1 MSTQPDRIV
10 GIDLGTTNSEIAY
23 IQDGQ
28 PVVIPDE
35 SGDSLLPSV
44 VGLSDDGRLLVG
56 HAARNQW
63 RLAPERTIKSIK
75 RQMGEDTT
83 VELGGH
89 VYTPQE
95 ISAIIL
101 RTLKARA
108 MQYLDGEITKAV
120 ITVPAYFNDA
130 QRQATREA
138 GELAGMEV
146 VRILNEPTAASLTY
160 DTDQHELKRILVYDL
175 GGGTFDV
182 SIVQVQEGV
191 VEVLASHGDTQLG
204 GDDFD
209 AALAEHLMQ
218 RFEEEHAV
226 NLRDL
231 PAARAR
237 LLRAAEEAKKVLSSA
252 PYATVQEE
260 YIAEKAGIPLHLTLE
275 ISRLEFEDLIQP
287 WLDKTMTC
295 VGQALDD
302 ARLIPSQL
310 DQVLL
315 VGGSTRSPIV
325 SRRLEERLQQP
336 AHQEVDPD
344 LCVAMG
350 AAVQAAMI
358 GGLEVGPVLVD
369 ITPHSLGIRCLG
381 MMQGQFSDTVFSR
394 IITRNT
400 PLPASRSEVYQTIV
414 DGQERVQIEVFQ
426 GESDNALH
434 NTSVG
439 EFAIEGLADVPA
451 GNEVMVH
458 MHLTLDGILRVT
470 ATEKHT
476 GLQRQVRIENALSR
490 FQRNDRDEALNRLDL
505 LFETQSPERD
515 ADDAAVEAES
525 PRAADTQPETISVQ
539 RAVGQARAVLE
550 KAERLLPNVE
560 PEEREELDAVI
571 ERLRQAITASQL
583 ADIEALSAEL
593 AEALFYLE
601 DI

>member
-1 MSTQPDRIV
+1 MSAQPDPIV

-23 IQDGQ
+23 IRDGQ

-56 HAARNQW
+56 HTARNQW
-63 RLAPERTIKSIK
+63 MLAPERTIKSIK
-75 RQMGEDTT
+75 RRMGEDTT
-83 VELGGH
+83 VQLGDQ

-95 ISAIIL
+95 ISAMIL

-108 MQYLDGEITKAV
+108 MQVLDCEITKAV

-146 VRILNEPTAASLTY
+146 VRIINEPTAASLTY
-160 DTDQHELKRILVYDL
+160 DPDQQELKRLLVYDL

-209 AALAEHLMQ
+209 AALAEHMMQ
-218 RFEEEHAV
+218 RFEEEHGV

-231 PAARAR
+231 PAARSR
-237 LLRAAEEAKKVLSSA
+237 LLRAAEEAKKGLSSA
-252 PYATVQEE
+252 PYVMVQEE
-260 YIAEKAGIPLHLTLE
+260 YIAERDGVPLHLTLE
-275 ISRLEFEDLIQP
+275 ISRLEFEGLIQP
-287 WLDKTMTC
+287 LLDKTMIC

-302 ARLIPSQL
+302 ASLIPSQL
-310 DQVLL
+310 DQILL

-325 SRRLEERLQQP
+325 SRLLEERLRQP
-336 AHQEVDPD
+336 AHQEIDPD

-381 MMQGQFSDTVFSR
+381 LVQGQLSDTVFSR

-400 PLPASRSEVYQTIV
+400 PLPASRSEVYQTVVYAQECV
-414 DGQERVQIEVFQ
+414 DIEVFQ
-426 GESDNALH
+426 GEADNALQ

-439 EFAIEGLADVPA
+439 EFTIEGLAEVPA

-458 MHLTLDGILRVT
+458 MNLTLDGILRVT

-476 GLQRQVRIENALSR
+476 GLQRQVRIENALAR
-490 FQRNDRDEALNRLDL
+490 FQRDDRDEALDRLDL
-505 LFETQSPERD
+505 LFETQSTGQD
-515 ADDAAVEAES
+515 ADDTAVEAET
-525 PRAADTQPETISVQ
+525 PTDGTQPEASVVQ
-539 RAVGQARAVLE
+539 RAVVQARALLE
-550 KAERLLPNVE
+550 KADRPLPTIE
-560 PEEREELDAVI
+560 PEEREELGVVM
-571 ERLRQAITASQL
+571 ERLHQAIMASQL
-583 ADIEALSAEL
+583 ADIETLSTEL

>member
-1 MSTQPDRIV
+1 MSAQPDPIV

-23 IQDGQ
+23 IRDGQ

-56 HAARNQW
+56 HTARNQW
-63 RLAPERTIKSIK
+63 MLAPERTIKSIK
-75 RQMGEDTT
+75 RRMGEDTT
-83 VELGGH
+83 VQLGDQ

-95 ISAIIL
+95 ISAMIL

-108 MQYLDGEITKAV
+108 MQVLDCEITKAV

-146 VRILNEPTAASLTY
+146 VRIINEPTAASLTY
-160 DTDQHELKRILVYDL
+160 DPDQQELKRLLVYDL

-209 AALAEHLMQ
+209 AALAEHMMQ
-218 RFEEEHAV
+218 RFEEEHGV

-231 PAARAR
+231 PAARSR
-237 LLRAAEEAKKVLSSA
+237 LLRAAEEAKKGLSSA
-252 PYATVQEE
+252 PYVMVQEE
-260 YIAEKAGIPLHLTLE
+260 YIAERDGVPLHLTLE
-275 ISRLEFEDLIQP
+275 ISRLEFEGLIQP
-287 WLDKTMTC
+287 LLDKTMIC

-302 ARLIPSQL
+302 ASLIPSQL
-310 DQVLL
+310 DQILL

-325 SRRLEERLQQP
+325 SRLLEERLRQP
-336 AHQEVDPD
+336 AHQEIDPD

-381 MMQGQFSDTVFSR
+381 FVQEQFSDTVFSR

-400 PLPASRSEVYQTIV
+400 PLPASRSEVYQTV
-414 DGQERVQIEVFQ
+414 
-426 GESDNALH
+426 
-434 NTSVG
+434 
-439 EFAIEGLADVPA
+439 
-451 GNEVMVH
+451 
-458 MHLTLDGILRVT
+458 
-470 ATEKHT
+470 
-476 GLQRQVRIENALSR
+476 
-490 FQRNDRDEALNRLDL
+490 
-505 LFETQSPERD
+505 
-515 ADDAAVEAES
+515 
-525 PRAADTQPETISVQ
+525 
-539 RAVGQARAVLE
+539 
-550 KAERLLPNVE
+550 
-560 PEEREELDAVI
+560 
-571 ERLRQAITASQL
+571 
-583 ADIEALSAEL
+583 
-593 AEALFYLE
+593 
-601 DI
+601 